1 MLEQSIQEM
10 NNTMRELIVVL
21 NRMYADEVAI
31 DAQAYREA
39 KAIEADPAE
48 PAKAEVT
55 ETPADTEVAT
65 EYTMDQV
72 KATVVKLVKTKGRET
87 AVDLLARFKVDKA
100 PDLSPAQFS
109 RFVADAQVL
118 MEA

>member
-21 NRMYADEVAI
+21 NRMYSDEVSI
-31 DAQAYREA
+31 EAQAYREA
-39 KAIEADPAE
+39 KAIEAEPAE
-48 PAKAEVT
+48 PAQADVTAAPAE
-55 ETPADTEVAT
+55 T
-65 EYTMDQV
+65 EYTEEQI
-72 KATVVKLVKTKGRET
+72 KAIVVKLVKTKGREA
-87 AVDLLARFKVDKA
+87 AVNLLASFKVDKT
-100 PDLSPAQFS
+100 PELPPAEYS